1 MSVAAI
7 VIISHNRKH
16 PKYLSTHEWL
26 KKKLWYIST
35 VRYYSAIR
43 KKKTIKSERS
53 LRQRLYDFIYM
64 TFYKRRKYR
73 ERTENMSVI
82 ASGWE

>member
-1 MSVAAI
+1 MA
-7 VIISHNRKH
+7 
-16 PKYLSTHEWL
+16 
-26 KKKLWYIST
+26 KKKIVVHL
-35 VRYYSAIR
+35 YSEILLGNK

-73 ERTENMSVI
+73 ERTENMSVV